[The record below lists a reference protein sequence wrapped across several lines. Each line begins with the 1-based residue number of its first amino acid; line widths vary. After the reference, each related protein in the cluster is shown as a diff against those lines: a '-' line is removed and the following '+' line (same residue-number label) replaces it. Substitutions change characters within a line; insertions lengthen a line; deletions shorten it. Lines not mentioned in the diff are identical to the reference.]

1 MDHRQRCE
9 ATFLRFGTAHQHQSR
24 RAIGDRTGVSRCHR
38 TALTERRLQRRY
50 FRQIGLGGLFVI
62 ADQALLFTHRDLHR
76 HDLGAE
82 AAILDRLLRT
92 GQRRHRKIILSLAA
106 KTMGLCAI
114 FSKGAHQAAS
124 IVSVLETIEEHVI
137 EHPTVAHA
145 ISAACP
151 VQQIRR
157 VGHALHTTR
166 NDHLGTPGQQLIMG
180 QNGCLHAR
188 AAHFV
193 QRGAA
198 RILVQPGAQSG
209 LTRRCLAQ
217 PGRQHAT
224 KQHLIH
230 IARRNTRALNRRTDD
245 CGTKLR
251 RGQSF
256 EVALK
261 PAHGRSYCA
270 DNDNRIIG

>member
-1 MDHRQRCE
+1 M
-9 ATFLRFGTAHQHQSR
+9 
-24 RAIGDRTGVSRCHR
+24 
-38 TALTERRLQRRY
+38 
-50 FRQIGLGGLFVI
+50 FVI
-62 ADQALLFTHRDLHR
+62 ADQTLFFTHRDLHR
-76 HDLGAE
+76 HNLGAE
-82 AAILDRLLRT
+82 AAVLDRLLGT

-106 KTMGLCAI
+106 KAMCLRAI

-124 IVSVLETIEEHVI
+124 IVSVFEAIEEHVI

-145 ISAACP
+145 IPAACP

-157 VGHALHTTR
+157 VGHALHAAR
-166 NDHLGTPGQQLIMG
+166 DDHLGTAGQQLIMC

-198 RILVQPGAQSG
+198 RALVQPGPQSG

-217 PGRQHAT
+217 AGRQHAA
-224 KQHLIH
+224 KQHFINA
-230 IARRNTRALNRRTDD
+230 ARRNARALNRGTDG
-245 CGTKLR
+245 CGAKLW
-251 RGQSF
+251 RGQAF

-270 DNDNRIIG
+270 DNDNRITG